1 MNAKANIDIPPEIIE
16 RLKAVGE
23 TSATALWDCHG
34 NWIIKHK
41 ALEKIATNAGIT
53 YSDCTVY
60 PPQPGQE
67 HFAVSLIGHLGERS
81 EWSIGEASPKN
92 SKNNYYFAMA
102 EKRAKDRVIL
112 KLLGLH
118 AYIYSEE
125 EADEFK
131 DASPQV
137 QATGEHM
144 AHIDLVRKLWSSV
157 SRIKVGIRDDK
168 LDLAA
173 ESLAELTDEELEIL
187 DLAPSKGGV
196 FTTAEREACF
206 RPHGSV
212 RKIASQMIRAD
223 AESEVPLR
231 RK

>member
-1 MNAKANIDIPPEIIE
+1 MGHEIPAEIIE

-41 ALEKIATNAGIT
+41 ALEKIAVNAGIT

-60 PPQPGQE
+60 APQPGQE
-67 HFAVSLIGHLGERS
+67 YFAVSLIGHLGERS

-131 DASPQV
+131 ESAP
-137 QATGEHM
+137 TGDDFLLEHSN
-144 AHIDLVRKLWSSV
+144 AVRENIEEV
-157 SRIKVGIRDDK
+157 YRIKECIANGDIQGAAGYYADMSRDVQVALWK
-168 LDLAA
+168 
-173 ESLAELTDEELEIL
+173 
-187 DLAPSKGGV
+187 APSKGGV
-196 FTTAEREACF
+196 WTTDERKLMSADGELAKLIAEMKKRNSA
-206 RPHGSV
+206 
-212 RKIASQMIRAD
+212 
-223 AESEVPLR
+223 
-231 RK
+231 

>member
-67 HFAVSLIGHLGERS
+67 HFAVSLIGHLGDRS

-131 DASPQV
+131 EAGGNSLVTHNLCVAGNWAS
-137 QATGEHM
+137 
-144 AHIDLVRKLWSSV
+144 I
-157 SRIKVGIRDDK
+157 SRAKVGIRK
-168 LDLAA
+168 GDLSMAA
-173 ESLAELTDEELEIL
+173 EALYELDDETTDLL

-196 FTTAEREACF
+196 FSTAEREACF
-206 RPHGSV
+206 RPHGPV
-212 RKIASQMIRAD
+212 RQAVNAMKKADGASA
-223 AESEVPLR
+223 
-231 RK
+231 

>member
-1 MNAKANIDIPPEIIE
+1 MNAKAKIDIPAEIIE

-23 TSATALWDCHG
+23 SSATALWDCHG

-67 HFAVSLIGHLGERS
+67 HFAVSLIGHLGDRS

-92 SKNNYYFAMA
+92 SKNNYYFSMA

-118 AYIYSEE
+118 AYIYSAE
-125 EADEFK
+125 EADDFK
-131 DASPQV
+131 EAEGDSLL
-137 QATGEHM
+137 
-144 AHIDLVRKLWSSV
+144 AHNLCVAHNWSSI
-157 SRIKVGIRDDK
+157 SRAKVGIRK
-168 LDLAA
+168 GELDMAA
-173 ESLAELTDEELEIL
+173 EALYELDDETTELL

-196 FTTAEREACF
+196 FTTAERESCF
-206 RPHGSV
+206 KAHGEV
-212 RKIASQMIRAD
+212 RKLVNAMKQAD
-223 AESEVPLR
+223 GDANE
-231 RK
+231 

>member
-60 PPQPGQE
+60 APQPGQE
-67 HFAVSLIGHLGERS
+67 HFAVSLIGHLGDRS

-131 DASPQV
+131 EAAPVSGGEDFAFLLEHSNAVRENIEEVYQIKSCIANDDMQGAAGYYADMSREVQV
-137 QATGEHM
+137 A
-144 AHIDLVRKLWSSV
+144 LW
-157 SRIKVGIRDDK
+157 K
-168 LDLAA
+168 
-173 ESLAELTDEELEIL
+173 
-187 DLAPSKGGV
+187 APSKGGV
-196 FTTAEREACF
+196 WTTEERKLMSADGELA
-206 RPHGSV
+206 
-212 RKIASQMIRAD
+212 KLIAKMKKEKA
-223 AESEVPLR
+223 
-231 RK
+231 

>member
-41 ALEKIATNAGIT
+41 ALEKIATHAGIT

-60 PPQPGQE
+60 PPQQGQDY
-67 HFAVSLIGHLGERS
+67 FAVSVIGHMNDRS

-92 SKNNYYFAMA
+92 SKNNYYYAMA

-131 DASPQV
+131 EAAPVGEDHLRLAEHYGAV
-137 QATGEHM
+137 REYWDTIATM
-144 AHIDLVRKLWSSV
+144 KIAHRDGDPSQFAEAWIDLPNDQVKEALWV
-157 SRIKVGIRDDK
+157 
-168 LDLAA
+168 
-173 ESLAELTDEELEIL
+173 
-187 DLAPSKGGV
+187 APSKGGI
-196 FTTAEREACF
+196 FTTEERAYLKSNEVNEA
-206 RPHGSV
+206 
-212 RKIASQMIRAD
+212 RKQLMKG
-223 AESEVPLR
+223 EGNE
-231 RK
+231 

>member
-1 MNAKANIDIPPEIIE
+1 MNAKVNIDIPAEIID
-16 RLKAVGE
+16 RLRAVGE

-41 ALEKIATNAGIT
+41 ALEKIATSAGIT

-60 PPQPGQE
+60 PPQQGQDY
-67 HFAVSLIGHLGERS
+67 FAVSLIGHMNDRS

-92 SKNNYYFAMA
+92 SKNNYYYAMA

-131 DASPQV
+131 EAAPVGEDHLRLAEHYGAV
-137 QATGEHM
+137 REYWDTIATM
-144 AHIDLVRKLWSSV
+144 KIAHRDGDPSQFAEAWIDLPNDQVKEALWV
-157 SRIKVGIRDDK
+157 
-168 LDLAA
+168 
-173 ESLAELTDEELEIL
+173 
-187 DLAPSKGGV
+187 APSKGGI
-196 FTTAEREACF
+196 FTTEERAYLKSNEVNEA
-206 RPHGSV
+206 
-212 RKIASQMIRAD
+212 RKQLMKG
-223 AESEVPLR
+223 EGNE
-231 RK
+231 

>member
-34 NWIIKHK
+34 KWVIYHK
-41 ALEKIATNAGIT
+41 ALEKIAAHAGIT
-53 YSDCTVY
+53 YTDCTVY

-67 HFAVSLIGHLGERS
+67 YFAVSLIGHLGDRS
-81 EWSIGEASPKN
+81 EWSIGEASPEN
-92 SKNNYYFAMA
+92 SKNKYYFAMA

-131 DASPQV
+131 EAGVEAGVNSL
-137 QATGEHM
+137 M
-144 AHIDLVRKLWSSV
+144 AHNQCVAENWASI
-157 SRIKVGIRDDK
+157 SRAKVGIRK
-168 LDLAA
+168 GELDMAA
-173 ESLAELTDEELEIL
+173 EALYELDDETTELL

-196 FTTAEREACF
+196 FSTAERKSCF
-206 RPHGSV
+206 RPDGEV
-212 RKIASQMIRAD
+212 RKLVNAMKQAD
-223 AESEVPLR
+223 GESA
-231 RK
+231 

>member
-1 MNAKANIDIPPEIIE
+1 MNAKASIDIPPEIIE

-41 ALEKIATNAGIT
+41 ALEKIAANAGIT

-60 PPQPGQE
+60 PPQQGQE
-67 HFAVSLIGHLGERS
+67 YFAVSLVGHLGDRS

-131 DASPQV
+131 EAAPS
-137 QATGEHM
+137 GENFTLK
-144 AHIDLVRKLWSSV
+144 HINCVRDNWGTV
-157 SRIKVGIRDDK
+157 SRIKVGIRDGK
-168 LDLAA
+168 LDMAA
-173 ESLAELTDEELEIL
+173 EALYELSEEQD
-187 DLAPSKGGV
+187 DLLNMAPSKGGV
-196 FTTAEREACF
+196 FTTEEREICF
-206 RPHGSV
+206 KAHGEV
-212 RKIASQMIRAD
+212 RKLVNEMKKAD
-223 AESEVPLR
+223 GEANE
-231 RK
+231 

>member
-1 MNAKANIDIPPEIIE
+1 MNAKVNIDIPPEIID

-23 TSATALWDCHG
+23 TSSTALWDCHN

-41 ALEKIATNAGIT
+41 ALEKIATHAGIT

-60 PPQPGQE
+60 APKQGQD
-67 HFAVSLIGHLGERS
+67 HFAVSVIGHMGDRS

-92 SKNNYYFAMA
+92 SKNNYYYAMA

-131 DASPQV
+131 AAAPAKEADPV
-137 QATGEHM
+137 IDEFLLEHSN
-144 AHIDLVRKLWSSV
+144 AVRENIEEV
-157 SRIKVGIRDDK
+157 YRIKECIANGDIQG
-168 LDLAA
+168 AA
-173 ESLAELTDEELEIL
+173 GYYADMSREVQVALWK
-187 DLAPSKGGV
+187 APSKGGV
-196 FTTAEREACF
+196 WTTEEREMM
-206 RPHGSV
+206 
-212 RKIASQMIRAD
+212 KAD
-223 AESEVPLR
+223 GELAKAIVNIKKGEVDE
-231 RK
+231 

>member
-1 MNAKANIDIPPEIIE
+1 MGHEIPAEIIE

-60 PPQPGQE
+60 APQPGQE
-67 HFAVSLIGHLGERS
+67 YFAVSLIGHLGDRS

-131 DASPQV
+131 EAAPVSG
-137 QATGEHM
+137 GEDFAFLLEHSN
-144 AHIDLVRKLWSSV
+144 AVRENIEEV
-157 SRIKVGIRDDK
+157 YRIKECIANNDIEG
-168 LDLAA
+168 AA
-173 ESLAELTDEELEIL
+173 GYYADMSREVQIALWK
-187 DLAPSKGGV
+187 APSKGGV
-196 FTTAEREACF
+196 WTTEERKLM
-206 RPHGSV
+206 S
-212 RKIASQMIRAD
+212 AD
-223 AESEVPLR
+223 GELFKLITKMKKEKA
-231 RK
+231 

>member
-1 MNAKANIDIPPEIIE
+1 MNAKANIDIPPDIIT
-16 RLKAVGE
+16 RLQAVGE

-41 ALEKIATNAGIT
+41 ALEKIAANAGIT

-60 PPQPGQE
+60 PPQQGQDY
-67 HFAVSLIGHLGERS
+67 FAVSLIGHMGDRS

-92 SKNNYYFAMA
+92 SKNNYYYAMA

-131 DASPQV
+131 EAGPI
-137 QATGEHM
+137 AGTGGDYL
-144 AHIDLVRKLWSSV
+144 AHIELVRKLWSSV
-157 SRIKVGIRDDK
+157 SRIKVGIRDSK

-173 ESLAELTDEELEIL
+173 EALVELTNEETEIL

-196 FTTAEREACF
+196 FTTPEREACF

-223 AESEVPLR
+223 SESEIPLR
-231 RK
+231 R

>member
-41 ALEKIATNAGIT
+41 ALEKIAANAGIT
-53 YSDCTVY
+53 YSECTVY
-60 PPQPGQE
+60 APQPGQE
-67 HFAVSLIGHLGERS
+67 YFAVSLIGHLGDRS

-131 DASPQV
+131 EAAPNGDDFAFLLEHSNAVRENIEEVYQIKSCIANDDMQGAAGYYADMSREVQV
-137 QATGEHM
+137 A
-144 AHIDLVRKLWSSV
+144 LW
-157 SRIKVGIRDDK
+157 K
-168 LDLAA
+168 
-173 ESLAELTDEELEIL
+173 
-187 DLAPSKGGV
+187 APSKGGV
-196 FTTAEREACF
+196 WTTEERKLMSADGELA
-206 RPHGSV
+206 
-212 RKIASQMIRAD
+212 KLIAKMKKEKA
-223 AESEVPLR
+223 
-231 RK
+231 

>member
-1 MNAKANIDIPPEIIE
+1 MNAKANIDIPPEIID

-41 ALEKIATNAGIT
+41 ALEKIAANAGIT

-60 PPQPGQE
+60 PPQQGQDY
-67 HFAVSLIGHLGERS
+67 FAVSLIGHMGDRS

-92 SKNNYYFAMA
+92 SKNNYYYAMA

-131 DASPQV
+131 EAAPVGEDHLRLAEHYSAVREYWDTIATMKIAYRDGDASQF
-137 QATGEHM
+137 AE
-144 AHIDLVRKLWSSV
+144 AWIDLPNDQVKEALWV
-157 SRIKVGIRDDK
+157 
-168 LDLAA
+168 
-173 ESLAELTDEELEIL
+173 
-187 DLAPSKGGV
+187 APSKGGI
-196 FTTAEREACF
+196 FTTDERAYLKSNEVNEA
-206 RPHGSV
+206 
-212 RKIASQMIRAD
+212 RKQLMKG
-223 AESEVPLR
+223 EGNE
-231 RK
+231 

>member
-1 MNAKANIDIPPEIIE
+1 MNAKANIDIPPEIID

-41 ALEKIATNAGIT
+41 ALEKIATSAGIT

-60 PPQPGQE
+60 APLQGQDC
-67 HFAVSLIGHLGERS
+67 FAVSLIGHMGDRS

-92 SKNNYYFAMA
+92 SKNSYYYAMA

-131 DASPQV
+131 EAAPVSEGDRRLAEHFVAVREYWDTIATMKIAHRDGDASQFV
-137 QATGEHM
+137 EAW
-144 AHIDLVRKLWSSV
+144 IDLPNDEVKEALWV
-157 SRIKVGIRDDK
+157 
-168 LDLAA
+168 
-173 ESLAELTDEELEIL
+173 
-187 DLAPSKGGV
+187 APSKGGI
-196 FTTAEREACF
+196 FTTEERAYLKSNEVNEA
-206 RPHGSV
+206 
-212 RKIASQMIRAD
+212 RKQLIKGEGD
-223 AESEVPLR
+223 E
-231 RK
+231 

>member
-1 MNAKANIDIPPEIIE
+1 MNARANIDIPPEIIE

-67 HFAVSLIGHLGERS
+67 HFAVSLIGHLGDRS

-131 DASPQV
+131 EAGGNSLVAHNQCVSENWAS
-137 QATGEHM
+137 
-144 AHIDLVRKLWSSV
+144 I
-157 SRIKVGIRDDK
+157 SRAKVGIRKGD
-168 LDLAA
+168 LDMAA
-173 ESLAELTDEELEIL
+173 EALYELDAETTELL

-196 FTTAEREACF
+196 FTTAERESCF
-206 RPHGSV
+206 KPHGEV
-212 RKIASQMIRAD
+212 RKLVNAMKQAD
-223 AESEVPLR
+223 GESA
-231 RK
+231 

>member
-1 MNAKANIDIPPEIIE
+1 MNAKANIDIPAEIIE

-41 ALEKIATNAGIT
+41 ALEKIATQAGIT
-53 YSDCTVY
+53 YTDCTVY
-60 PPQPGQE
+60 PPHPGQE
-67 HFAVSLIGHLGERS
+67 HFAVSLIGHMGDRS
-81 EWSIGEASPKN
+81 EWSIGEASPRN

-125 EADEFK
+125 EADEFTK
-131 DASPQV
+131 KFSLVTHNQCVANNWAS
-137 QATGEHM
+137 
-144 AHIDLVRKLWSSV
+144 I
-157 SRIKVGIRDDK
+157 SRAKVGIRK
-168 LDLAA
+168 GELDMAA
-173 ESLAELTDEELEIL
+173 EALYELDNETTELL

-196 FTTAEREACF
+196 FTTEERDSCF
-206 RPHGSV
+206 RPHGEV
-212 RKIASQMIRAD
+212 RKLVNAMKKAD
-223 AESEVPLR
+223 GESA
-231 RK
+231 

>member
-1 MNAKANIDIPPEIIE
+1 MGHEIPPEIIK
-16 RLKAVGE
+16 RLQGVGE

-41 ALEKIATNAGIT
+41 ALEKIAANAGIT

-60 PPQPGQE
+60 APQQGQE
-67 HFAVSLIGHLGERS
+67 YFAVSLIGHMGERS

-92 SKNNYYFAMA
+92 SKNNYYYAMA

-131 DASPQV
+131 ESAPPAV
-137 QATGEHM
+137 AGGEYLP
-144 AHIDLVRKLWSSV
+144 HIELVRKLWGSV
-157 SRIKVGIRDDK
+157 SRIKVGIRDNK

-173 ESLAELTDEELEIL
+173 EALAELTDEEVEIL
-187 DLAPSKGGV
+187 DLAPSKGGA

-212 RKIASQMIRAD
+212 RKIASQMARAD
-223 AESEVPLR
+223 SESEIPLR
-231 RK
+231 R

>member
-41 ALEKIATNAGIT
+41 ALEKIAANAGIT

-67 HFAVSLIGHLGERS
+67 YFAVSLIGHLGDRS

-131 DASPQV
+131 EAGSDENFV
-137 QATGEHM
+137 LK
-144 AHIDLVRKLWSSV
+144 HIECVRRNWGAV
-157 SRIKVGIRDDK
+157 SRAKVGIRDGK
-168 LDLAA
+168 LDMAA
-173 ESLAELTDEELEIL
+173 EALYELSEECN
-187 DLAPSKGGV
+187 DLLNMAPTKGGV
-196 FTTAEREACF
+196 FTTDERESCF
-206 RPHGSV
+206 KPHGEV
-212 RKIASQMIRAD
+212 RKLVNAMKLAD
-223 AESEVPLR
+223 GESA
-231 RK
+231 

>member
-1 MNAKANIDIPPEIIE
+1 MNAKVKIDIPPEIID

-41 ALEKIATNAGIT
+41 ALEKIAANAGIT

-60 PPQPGQE
+60 SPQQGQDY
-67 HFAVSLIGHLGERS
+67 FAVSLIGHMGDRS
-81 EWSIGEASPKN
+81 EWSIGEASPRN
-92 SKNNYYFAMA
+92 SKNTYYYAMA

-131 DASPQV
+131 EAGGNGLLTHNQCVAGNWAS
-137 QATGEHM
+137 
-144 AHIDLVRKLWSSV
+144 I
-157 SRIKVGIRDDK
+157 SRVKVGIRKDD
-168 LDLAA
+168 LHMAA
-173 ESLAELTDEELEIL
+173 EALYELDDETTELL

-196 FTTAEREACF
+196 FTTAERESCF
-206 RPHGSV
+206 RPHGGV
-212 RKIASQMIRAD
+212 RKLINEMKQAD
-223 AESEVPLR
+223 GGSNE
-231 RK
+231 

>member
-41 ALEKIATNAGIT
+41 ALEKIATSAGIT

-60 PPQPGQE
+60 APQQGQDC
-67 HFAVSLIGHLGERS
+67 FAVSLIGHMGDRS

-92 SKNNYYFAMA
+92 SKNSYYYAMA

-131 DASPQV
+131 EAAPVSDAAPVSEDDRRLAEHFVAVREYWDTIATMKIAHRDGDASQF
-137 QATGEHM
+137 AE
-144 AHIDLVRKLWSSV
+144 AWIDLPNDQVKEALWV
-157 SRIKVGIRDDK
+157 
-168 LDLAA
+168 
-173 ESLAELTDEELEIL
+173 
-187 DLAPSKGGV
+187 APSKGGI
-196 FTTAEREACF
+196 FTTEERAYLKSNEVNEA
-206 RPHGSV
+206 RKQLIKGEGS
-212 RKIASQMIRAD
+212 
-223 AESEVPLR
+223 E
-231 RK
+231 

>member
-1 MNAKANIDIPPEIIE
+1 MNAKANIDIPPEIID

-41 ALEKIATNAGIT
+41 ALEKIAANAGIT

-60 PPQPGQE
+60 PPQQGQE
-67 HFAVSLIGHLGERS
+67 YFAVSLIGHMGDRS

-92 SKNNYYFAMA
+92 SKNNYYYAMA

-131 DASPQV
+131 EAAPVGEDHLRLAEHYSAVREYWDTIATMKIAYRDGDASQF
-137 QATGEHM
+137 AE
-144 AHIDLVRKLWSSV
+144 AWIDLPNDQVKEALWV
-157 SRIKVGIRDDK
+157 
-168 LDLAA
+168 
-173 ESLAELTDEELEIL
+173 
-187 DLAPSKGGV
+187 APSKGGI
-196 FTTAEREACF
+196 FTTDERAYLKSNEVNEA
-206 RPHGSV
+206 
-212 RKIASQMIRAD
+212 RKQLMKG
-223 AESEVPLR
+223 EGNE
-231 RK
+231 

>member
-23 TSATALWDCHG
+23 TSSTALWDCHG

-60 PPQPGQE
+60 APQPGQE
-67 HFAVSLIGHLGERS
+67 YFAVSLIGHLGDRS

-131 DASPQV
+131 EAAPAS
-137 QATGEHM
+137 GGDDFLLEHSN
-144 AHIDLVRKLWSSV
+144 AVRENIEEV
-157 SRIKVGIRDDK
+157 YRIKECIANDDMEG
-168 LDLAA
+168 AA
-173 ESLAELTDEELEIL
+173 GYYADMSREVQVALWK
-187 DLAPSKGGV
+187 APSKGGV
-196 FTTAEREACF
+196 WTTEERKLMSADGELA
-206 RPHGSV
+206 
-212 RKIASQMIRAD
+212 KLIAKMKKEKA
-223 AESEVPLR
+223 
-231 RK
+231 

>member
-1 MNAKANIDIPPEIIE
+1 MNAKVNIDIPAEIID

-41 ALEKIATNAGIT
+41 ALEKIAAHAGIT

-60 PPQPGQE
+60 PPQQGQDY
-67 HFAVSLIGHLGERS
+67 FAVSLIGHMDGRS

-92 SKNNYYFAMA
+92 SKNNYYYAMA

-131 DASPQV
+131 EAAPVGEDHLRLAEHYSAVREYWDTIATMKIAYRDGDASQF
-137 QATGEHM
+137 AE
-144 AHIDLVRKLWSSV
+144 AWIDLPNDQVKEALWV
-157 SRIKVGIRDDK
+157 
-168 LDLAA
+168 
-173 ESLAELTDEELEIL
+173 
-187 DLAPSKGGV
+187 APSKGGI
-196 FTTAEREACF
+196 FTTEERAYLKSNEVNEA
-206 RPHGSV
+206 
-212 RKIASQMIRAD
+212 RKQLM
-223 AESEVPLR
+223 EGEGNE
-231 RK
+231 

>member
-1 MNAKANIDIPPEIIE
+1 MNAKANIDIPAEIIE

-23 TSATALWDCHG
+23 TSSTALWDCHG

-41 ALEKIATNAGIT
+41 ALEKIATQAGIT
-53 YSDCTVY
+53 YTDCTVY
-60 PPQPGQE
+60 PPQQGQE
-67 HFAVSLIGHLGERS
+67 HFAVSLIGHMGDRS

-131 DASPQV
+131 EAGGNSLVAHNLCVASNW
-137 QATGEHM
+137 AS
-144 AHIDLVRKLWSSV
+144 I
-157 SRIKVGIRDDK
+157 SRAKVGIRK
-168 LDLAA
+168 GELDMAA
-173 ESLAELTDEELEIL
+173 EALYELDDETTELL

-196 FTTAEREACF
+196 FTTAERESCF
-206 RPHGSV
+206 KPHGEV
-212 RKIASQMIRAD
+212 RKLINAMKKAD
-223 AESEVPLR
+223 GESA
-231 RK
+231 

>member
-1 MNAKANIDIPPEIIE
+1 MNAKANIDIPAEIID

-41 ALEKIATNAGIT
+41 ALEKIAANAGIT

-60 PPQPGQE
+60 PPQQGQDY
-67 HFAVSLIGHLGERS
+67 FAVSLIGHMGDRS

-92 SKNNYYFAMA
+92 SKNNYYYAMA

-131 DASPQV
+131 EAGPSVSAGGDYL
-137 QATGEHM
+137 
-144 AHIDLVRKLWSSV
+144 AHIELVRKLWASV

-173 ESLAELTDEELEIL
+173 EALVELTDEETEIL

-196 FTTAEREACF
+196 FTTPEREACF

-212 RKIASQMIRAD
+212 RKVASQMIRAD
-223 AESEVPLR
+223 SESEIPLR
-231 RK
+231 R

>member
-131 DASPQV
+131 EAGGNSLV
-137 QATGEHM
+137 AYNKCVAENWAT
-144 AHIDLVRKLWSSV
+144 I
-157 SRIKVGIRDDK
+157 SRAKVGIRK
-168 LDLAA
+168 GQLDMAA
-173 ESLAELTDEELEIL
+173 EALYELDDETTDLL

-196 FTTAEREACF
+196 FTTAERESCF
-206 RPHGSV
+206 RAHGEV
-212 RKIASQMIRAD
+212 RRVVNEMKKAD
-223 AESEVPLR
+223 GESA
-231 RK
+231 